1 MTVLNIPLSPWKL
14 LIPISS
20 SKQFRSSE
28 SKPCAMVNRPT
39 LCLTGVRLKCS
50 PGFLLQHIIQSMAK
64 FFNFFPRPWKIASFY
79 SDWKD
84 LPNTA
89 ELILLKSKY
98 FYPLLQ
104 KKDSSSLVLKQNKGK
119 LLQSKSNHCLT
130 IFRVN
135 NFISVVDVPKLS

>member
-14 LIPISS
+14 LTPIST

-64 FFNFFPRPWKIASFY
+64 FFKFFPRTWKIASFY
-79 SDWKD
+79 SDWND
-84 LPNTA
+84 LPNTD
-89 ELILLKSKY
+89 ELIRLRSKY

-135 NFISVVDVPKLS
+135 NFIFVVDVPKLS